1 MIYISIKKMQCF
13 LRTVYKRCR
22 VAVAQAGSV
31 CHTQPVLRGS
41 SVKHKDVARTL
52 GRRQTSEKLG
62 KTEDT
67 RQLSRAAI
75 FLCLVCLTVSAARC
89 ALLPS
94 ARPQPDCIANARR
107 VPWAC
112 TDYRSSRGCWWTG
125 ATLRRS
131 QMMMRATNASST
143 TRVRLVQVRVRRQ
156 RCASPRSSVGAA
168 ARSGAEAE
176 GWKAAVLKLEE
187 KLKKASSALTAGRI
201 PERSPES

>member
-22 VAVAQAGSV
+22 VAVAQAGSGV
-31 CHTQPVLRGS
+31 PHPAC
-41 SVKHKDVARTL
+41 VARL
-52 GRRQTSEKLG
+52 KRQAQGRRSHVGSQANKREAGQDRRHAPAESG
-62 KTEDT
+62 GD
-67 RQLSRAAI
+67 I
-75 FLCLVCLTVSAARC
+75 PLVCLTVSAARC

-187 KLKKASSALTAGRI
+187 KLKKASSALTAGRT

>member
-1 MIYISIKKMQCF
+1 MEPALLCAAVVSHKWYHGPTCKNCY
-13 LRTVYKRCR
+13 LRNKTIESSGK
-22 VAVAQAGSV
+22 QA
-31 CHTQPVLRGS
+31 
-41 SVKHKDVARTL
+41 
-52 GRRQTSEKLG
+52 KLG
-62 KTEDT
+62 KTDDT
-67 RQLSRAAI
+67 PAESGGDI
-75 FLCLVCLTVSAARC
+75 PLVCLTVSAARC